1 MVTIRGNDSSTNQLV
16 NFYKLKIIGMKKIFT
31 FAAVA
36 MALMVVMPASAQKL
50 KFGLKGGLNVTNM
63 SFNEDVVDASNRA
76 GFFIGPTVKLTLPI
90 VGLSFDAAALY
101 DQKEAKINGDEH
113 EDGKTLTQKSFQI
126 PVNVRYGFN
135 IGDDYKDINWKWK
148 DSNFSWNVGLGATVL
163 SHLQV
168 TANYNIA
175 CGTTGEATVLDG
187 AKSLVKGKNNAW
199 QIGVAYYF

>member
-1 MVTIRGNDSSTNQLV
+1 
-16 NFYKLKIIGMKKIFT
+16 MKKIFT

-36 MALMVVMPASAQKL
+36 MALMVVIPASAQKL

-101 DQKEAKINGDEH
+101 DQKEAKINADEH
-113 EDGKTLTQKSFQI
+113 DDGKTLTQKSFQI
-126 PVNVRYGFN
+126 PVNVRYGVGLSKVVNVFAFTGPQFGFN

-187 AKSLVKGKNNAW
+187 AKSVVKGKNNAW